1 MDERIGGN
9 SFKFGDRRT
18 SDVVICLRNKKG
30 RPDLL
35 YSHSFILKSKSKYFA
50 DRLSDPS
57 SCSYIDIQ
65 CSEFDYDLHVEL
77 LKRLYLPTDSLLDS
91 WDSVRS
97 ALDILQVAVA
107 LHCAAIVDSCI
118 QYLEAVP
125 WEDSEEDE
133 ILEVVS
139 QLGPIAMSI
148 LARIQPVDSSATKD
162 VYISAIRF
170 ATSVDD
176 LCPPFRDELR
186 ISAQEQVEYMLGDDD
201 DMPFVTADDEV
212 KLETRIGLSKIFS
225 SFETELSLL
234 LESEV
239 TVELAEN
246 KIKHRLSDLEW
257 MCNIL
262 PKMDLMKDFVAKWV
276 DISNN
281 LSAILEDK
289 KLDSVM
295 WGLKLKLIEVT
306 SKVLDA
312 VGYGNVILPAPSRV
326 QLLKSWLP
334 YIRKLK
340 PVLDSMS
347 NKDIAFA
354 YKMDED
360 LCQSIEG
367 AMVSL
372 ILALPS
378 NDQAE
383 ILADWMDTEQLR
395 YPDLSEAFEVWC
407 YRTKSAK
414 RRLEGGLD
422 RLDNATS

>member
-1 MDERIGGN
+1 MDERIEGN
-9 SFKFGDRRT
+9 SYQFGDRHT
-18 SDVVICLRNKKG
+18 SNVVIYLRKNKG
-30 RPDLL
+30 RTEVF
-35 YSHSFILKSKSKYFA
+35 YTHSFILKSNSKYFA
-50 DRLSDPS
+50 DRLSDRS
-57 SCSYIDIQ
+57 SCSYIDIE
-65 CSEFDYDLHVEL
+65 CTEFDYDLHVEL
-77 LKRLYLPTDSLLDS
+77 LRRLYLPADSLLDS

-97 ALDILQVAVA
+97 ALGILQVAIS
-107 LHCAAIVDSCI
+107 LHCEGIVDSCI

-133 ILEVVS
+133 ILKVVS
-139 QLGPIAMSI
+139 QLGPMAMPI

-170 ATSVDD
+170 ATSIDD
-176 LCPPFRDELR
+176 LCPPFGDDLR
-186 ISAQEQVEYMLGDDD
+186 TSAQEQVEYMLGDDD
-201 DMPFVTADDEV
+201 DMPFVIADDEV
-212 KLETRIGLSKIFS
+212 KLETRISLSKIFS
-225 SFETELSLL
+225 SFETELSFL
-234 LESEV
+234 LESDV

-246 KIKHRLSDLEW
+246 KIMRRLSDLEW

-281 LSAILEDK
+281 LLAILEDQ
-289 KLDSVM
+289 KLDSGM
-295 WGLKLKLIEVT
+295 WCLKLKLIEVT
-306 SKVLDA
+306 AKVLDA

-326 QLLKSWLP
+326 LLLKSWLP

-340 PVLDSMS
+340 PILDSMS

-367 AMVSL
+367 AIVSL
-372 ILALPS
+372 ISALPS
-378 NDQAE
+378 NDQAD
-383 ILADWMDTEQLR
+383 ILADWMGTEQLR

-414 RRLEGGLD
+414 RRLEEGLD
-422 RLDNATS
+422 TR